1 MTAEQLQ
8 AARAAH
14 WRQKQNPLLTLEDAE
29 RWLEQHPLCL
39 YLPRRAQL
47 TAPAPSF
54 VEACMG
60 TAQATPGAAVIEQA
74 QGLLTRLVA
83 TGSVVALNLLGAVS
97 EQPDFLAH
105 TQALPYVLCLRAD
118 ADWKHAP
125 QKSSGHKVSPLVL
138 ELWKAL
144 DKEGVLSAAQARVDD
159 PLVVVDAAALAAAC
173 TALAEAQETL
183 DDLYRR
189 WGELSAKA
197 GT

>member
-47 TAPAPSF
+47 PAPAPSF

-60 TAQATPGAAVIEQA
+60 SAQATPGAAAIEQA

-83 TGSVVALNLLGAVS
+83 SGSVVALNLLGAVS

-105 TQALPYVLCLRAD
+105 SQALPYVLCLRAD

-125 QKSSGHKVSPLVL
+125 QKSSGPQGLSP
-138 ELWKAL
+138 
-144 DKEGVLSAAQARVDD
+144 GARVVEGAGQRRRAQRC
-159 PLVVVDAAALAAAC
+159 PGQGDAGARADGGCRFA
-173 TALAEAQETL
+173 
-183 DDLYRR
+183 R
-189 WGELSAKA
+189 SV
-197 GT
+197 